1 MSKIHTHYDNLKV
14 TRSAPP
20 EVVRVAYK
28 ALAQKFH
35 PDRNAGSLEAVK
47 IMSIINNSY
56 EVLSDPIKRQEHD
69 LWIAQQEEV
78 HAQPASK
85 IPQQSHHQTR
95 RSNLQNIRNFPKP
108 DSFIGQIIQNWR
120 LCGSLAFL
128 VWIFLTYGQNQPP
141 ASPLPYQLQP
151 PTAHVENRVQQNESL
166 IVDAPLTATSAYEP
180 DRPIISIAPTYTRPS
195 TAPNGI
201 AWPDVADYIDGYDQ
215 LNMKGLSS
223 ITVDNGQNDSDVF
236 VKLVSLNGSEA
247 YPVRQFYIP
256 AFGRFT
262 LDTVTA
268 GNYDVR
274 YKDLGNGSLSRSEQ
288 FSLEETETYDGT
300 KYSNFTMTLYKVQD
314 GNMQTYDLSESDF

>member
-20 EVVRVAYK
+20 EVIRVAYK

-35 PDRNAGSLEAVK
+35 PDRNAGSLEAAK

-56 EVLSDPIKRQEHD
+56 DVLSDPKKRQEHD
-69 LWIAQQEEV
+69 LWIAKQEKIHE
-78 HAQPASK
+78 QPAPAA
-85 IPQQSHHQTR
+85 PQPRHHQAH
-95 RSNLQNIRNFPKP
+95 RSNRQNIRNFPKP
-108 DSFIGQIIQNWR
+108 DSFIAHVIRNWR
-120 LCGSLAFL
+120 VYGSLAFL

-141 ASPLPYQLQP
+141 ASPLPYQSQP
-151 PTAHVENRVQQNESL
+151 PTAYVENGAQDGDYLGEDASL
-166 IVDAPLTATSAYEP
+166 AAASYKPEEP
-180 DRPIISIAPTYTRPS
+180 MRYVAPTYTRSS
-195 TAPNGI
+195 TAPNG
-201 AWPDVADYIDGYDQ
+201 ATWPNFSGYVDGYDQ
-215 LNMKGLSS
+215 LNMNGLSS
-223 ITVDNGQNDSDVF
+223 VTVDNGQNDSDVF
-236 VKLVSLNGSEA
+236 VKLVSLNGLEA

-262 LDTVTA
+262 LDKVTA

-274 YKDLGNGSLSRSEQ
+274 YRDLGNGALSRSEQ

-300 KYSNFTMTLYKVQD
+300 SYSNITMTLYKVQD